1 MVPVI
6 HLLTGFS
13 VLKVVKRE
21 KGSDSET
28 FELFM
33 DLVSLWSGVLCP
45 PLCIIPPDA
54 INAPLA
60 KRGFLLRVTL
70 V

>member
-21 KGSDSET
+21 RSDSET

-33 DLVSLWSGVLCP
+33 DLVSLWSVVLCP
-45 PLCIIPPDA
+45 PLWIIPPDA
-54 INAPLA
+54 ISAPLA